1 MMRALLLG
9 TLIAGGLAAP
19 GQAVEPSLD
28 ALVRSNDVPYE
39 GMLVINGKTIVR
51 VRHGAG
57 DRRRQEFVAPPRMK
71 GDLFVDN
78 GMTLWH
84 FSPRKQKVEISP
96 TRQWA
101 ERVPDRLRLLTRNYQ
116 MKILGREKVAGRSA
130 HVVELQPTHA
140 GRPSQRL
147 WLDQVHAVP
156 LRIERRSAGGQL
168 LERSEFSEI
177 AFPETVD
184 PAQFQL
190 ELPANAA
197 VTNRVRLL
205 ASGRTFADLR
215 EPLPFPA
222 RLPGFLPAGFEAV
235 DVHLFESKGVKS
247 LHCRLSDGLTTLSLF
262 MTNRVHH
269 PEMEKAREVA
279 LAPGRKAQV
288 IEQSG
293 RRMLCWSDERIG
305 YAMIGE
311 LPEDELLRVARSSKL
326 AD

>member
-1 MMRALLLG
+1 MRGLLLG
-9 TLIAGGLAAP
+9 ALIAGSLSGPASAA
-19 GQAVEPSLD
+19 EPSLD
-28 ALVRSNDVPYE
+28 ALVRASGVPYE
-39 GMLVINGKTIVR
+39 GLLVINGQTIVR

-71 GDLFVDN
+71 GDLIVDN

-84 FSPRKQKVEISP
+84 FSPRTQKVELSP

-101 ERVPDRLRLLTRNYQ
+101 DRVPDRLRLLSRNYQ
-116 MKILGREKVAGRSA
+116 MKVLGREKVAGRPT

-147 WLDQVHAVP
+147 WLDQVHGVP
-156 LRIERRSAGGQL
+156 LRVERRSARGQL

-177 AFPETVD
+177 AFPEAMD

-197 VTNRVRLL
+197 VTTSVRLL
-205 ASGRTFADLR
+205 ASGRTFADLP

-222 RLPGFLPAGFEAV
+222 RLPGFLPAGFEAL

-262 MTNRVHH
+262 MTDRVHH
-269 PEMEKAREVA
+269 PELEKAREID
-279 LAPGRKAQV
+279 LSPGRKAHL

-293 RRMLCWSDERIG
+293 RRMLCWSDARNG

-311 LPEDELLRVARSSKL
+311 LPEGELLKVARSSKL
-326 AD
+326 DD